1 MRRIG
6 VDLTLWVSFVVDAE
20 DHDSA
25 VVQITHDS
33 IMRAIEN
40 GNYSIEDAD
49 ITTEEDE

>member
-1 MRRIG
+1 MTYG

-20 DHDSA
+20 DHDAA
-25 VVQITHDS
+25 VLSITHDS

-49 ITTEEDE
+49 VAEEED